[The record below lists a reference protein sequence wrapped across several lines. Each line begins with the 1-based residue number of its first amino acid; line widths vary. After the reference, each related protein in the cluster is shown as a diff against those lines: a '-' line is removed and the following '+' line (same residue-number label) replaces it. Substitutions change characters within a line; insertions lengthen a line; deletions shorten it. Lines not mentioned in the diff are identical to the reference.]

1 MERAKQIALLE
12 ELQGLKDNGLFF
24 LDDEVA
30 KSPITRYASQ
40 DRFDAEMRHIFRGVP
55 IIACHAS
62 ELPEPGSFM
71 TRELSGLPVLLTRD
85 RDNTV
90 HAFLNVCRHRGAR
103 LVREG
108 SGCKNAFSCPYHAW
122 TWGNNGTLRGV
133 PHQKEGFPGLDRDA
147 HALKRLP
154 ATERYGLV
162 WVVANTDA
170 QPDFDAF
177 LTPLAGEFAWA
188 DMETL
193 AIAATDTIERKANW
207 KLLAEGGI
215 EAYHFKVT
223 HRDTIGPHFLDNL
236 SSYETLGSHM
246 RSVLP
251 RSSLPEL
258 NGTDPA
264 EWDIRTEANVLYT
277 VFPTSQFLVMQDHI
291 GWIELI
297 PLAPD
302 LTRLRLTT
310 LAPRSE
316 ITPDKEEHW
325 KRNHAITSV
334 TLNEDFEVNEEV
346 QSGLLSGANES
357 LTFGRYEGALDAFNR
372 EIERHLSPGAA

>member
-40 DRFDAEMRHIFRGVP
+40 DRFDAEMRDIFRGVP

-90 HAFLNVCRHRGAR
+90 HAFINVCRHRGAR

-162 WVVANTDA
+162 WVIANTDA

-177 LTPLAGEFAWA
+177 LAPLASEFA
-188 DMETL
+188 
-193 AIAATDTIERKANW
+193 
-207 KLLAEGGI
+207 
-215 EAYHFKVT
+215 
-223 HRDTIGPHFLDNL
+223 
-236 SSYETLGSHM
+236 
-246 RSVLP
+246 
-251 RSSLPEL
+251 
-258 NGTDPA
+258 
-264 EWDIRTEANVLYT
+264 
-277 VFPTSQFLVMQDHI
+277 
-291 GWIELI
+291 
-297 PLAPD
+297 
-302 LTRLRLTT
+302 
-310 LAPRSE
+310 
-316 ITPDKEEHW
+316 
-325 KRNHAITSV
+325 
-334 TLNEDFEVNEEV
+334 
-346 QSGLLSGANES
+346 
-357 LTFGRYEGALDAFNR
+357 
-372 EIERHLSPGAA
+372 

>member
-40 DRFDAEMRHIFRGVP
+40 DRFDAEMRDIFRGVP

-90 HAFLNVCRHRGAR
+90 HAFINVCRHRGAR

-170 QPDFDAF
+170 QPDFDSF

-188 DMETL
+188 EMETL

-264 EWDIRTEANVLYT
+264 QWDIRTEANVLYT

-310 LAPRSE
+310 LAPKSE

-372 EIERHLSPGAA
+372 EIERHLTPGAA

>member
-40 DRFDAEMRHIFRGVP
+40 DRFDAEMRDIFRGVP

-170 QPDFDAF
+170 QPDFDSF

-188 DMETL
+188 EMETL

-251 RSSLPEL
+251 RSSLPDL

-291 GWIELI
+291 AWIELI

-316 ITPDKEEHW
+316 ITPNKEEHW
-325 KRNHAITSV
+325 KRNHAITSI

-372 EIERHLSPGAA
+372 EIERHLTTGAA